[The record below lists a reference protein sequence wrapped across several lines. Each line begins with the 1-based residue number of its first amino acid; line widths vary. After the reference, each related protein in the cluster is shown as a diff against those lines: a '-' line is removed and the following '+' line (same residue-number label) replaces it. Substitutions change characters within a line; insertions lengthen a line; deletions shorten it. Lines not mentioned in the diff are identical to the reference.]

1 MASTTENDVKQL
13 ILDVSQLNGS
23 IDDIDND
30 SALSALNFNGNMCN
44 DLAQQLDQYV
54 KSVKSGTGVNNSEI
68 TSDMTVQSVIALI
81 KQKLGE

>member
-1 MASTTENDVKQL
+1 MASTTENDVKQR

-23 IDDIDND
+23 IDDINND
-30 SALSALNFNGNMCN
+30 SALSDLNFNDNMCN

-54 KSVKSGTGVNNSEI
+54 KSAKSGTGVSNSEI
-68 TSDMTVQSVIALI
+68 TSDMTVQNVIDLI